1 MNLNFEGESKISFI
15 AAENN
20 EASIAKKKLCERYN
34 HVELK
39 DANVVVALGGDGL
52 MLKTLR
58 ELMDSEI
65 PVYGMNCGSVGFLM
79 NEFSEDNLLERLQ
92 QASKIE
98 LHPLIMEATD
108 ERDNIHQDKAINE
121 VSLIRQS
128 SQASKLSI
136 SIDDKIQL
144 EELVCDGII
153 IATPAGSTAYNL
165 SAHGPILPRAANLLA
180 LTPISAFR
188 PRRWRGALLPNH
200 VTVTIE
206 NLNPK
211 KRPLSVMADNHEI
224 RNVINVK
231 IHECRSSKCF
241 VLFDHEQGLEERV
254 LKEMFQI

>member
-1 MNLNFEGESKISFI
+1 MNLNFEGEPKISFI
-15 AAENN
+15 AAEND
-20 EASIAKKKLCERYN
+20 EASIAKKNLCERYN
-34 HVELK
+34 HVELE

-65 PVYGMNCGSVGFLM
+65 PVYGMNCGSLGFLM

-108 ERDNIHQDKAINE
+108 KHGKVHPEKAINE
-121 VSLIRQS
+121 VSLFRQS
-128 SQASKLSI
+128 SQAAKLSI
-136 SIDDKIQL
+136 AIDDKVQL

-200 VTVTIE
+200 VNVTIE

-211 KRPLSVMADNHEI
+211 KRPLSVTADNHEI
-224 RNVINVK
+224 SDINTVK
-231 IHECRSSKCF
+231 VHESRSSKSL